1 MSEMIRNGKG
11 SGIVALV
18 LALGMVFVWAC
29 TAKTPVITGTAAT
42 GAAGASTGAGAAAGT
57 ASVVGDYSFE
67 NIYFDYDRS
76 SINPAAGNILKK
88 HAAWLKKN
96 AVYLVKVEGYCDERG
111 TEPYN
116 MALGKKRANAAK
128 AYLAKQ
134 GVNAK
139 RISTVSYGEGKP
151 VCTDM
156 LESCWAKNRRAQFV
170 VTPKK

>member
-1 MSEMIRNGKG
+1 MSEMIRNGRG

-29 TAKTPVITGTAAT
+29 TAKTPILPGTAAT
-42 GAAGASTGAGAAAGT
+42 GAPGAAGAAAGM
-57 ASVVGDYSFE
+57 ASMVGDYTFE

-76 SINPAAGNILKK
+76 SINPAAGDILKK

-96 AVYLVKVEGYCDERG
+96 AGYLVKVEGYCDERG
-111 TEPYN
+111 TEAYN

-134 GVNAK
+134 GVSAK

-151 VCTDM
+151 VCADM

>member
-1 MSEMIRNGKG
+1 MSEMIRNGRG

-29 TAKTPVITGTAAT
+29 TAKTPILPGTAAT
-42 GAAGASTGAGAAAGT
+42 GAAGTGAGAAAGA
-57 ASVVGDYSFE
+57 ASVVGDYTFE

-76 SINPAAGNILKK
+76 SINPAAGNVLKK

-96 AVYLVKVEGYCDERG
+96 AGYLVKVEGYCDERG
-111 TEPYN
+111 TEAYN
-116 MALGKKRANAAK
+116 ISLGKKRANAAK

-134 GVNAK
+134 GVSAK

-151 VCTDM
+151 VCADM

>member
-1 MSEMIRNGKG
+1 MSEMIRNGRG

-29 TAKTPVITGTAAT
+29 TAKTPILPGTAAT
-42 GAAGASTGAGAAAGT
+42 GAPGAAGAAAGM
-57 ASVVGDYSFE
+57 ASMVGDYTFE

-76 SINPAAGNILKK
+76 SINPAAGDILKK

-96 AVYLVKVEGYCDERG
+96 AGYTVKVEGYCDERG
-111 TEPYN
+111 TEAYN
-116 MALGKKRANAAK
+116 MVLGKKRASAAK

-151 VCTDM
+151 VCTEM
-156 LESCWAKNRRAQFV
+156 LESCWAKNRRAEFV
-170 VTPKK
+170 ITPKK

>member
-29 TAKTPVITGTAAT
+29 TAKTPILPGTAAT
-42 GAAGASTGAGAAAGT
+42 GAPGAAGAAAGM
-57 ASVVGDYSFE
+57 ASMVGDYTFE

-76 SINPAAGNILKK
+76 SINPAAGDILKK

-96 AVYLVKVEGYCDERG
+96 AGYLVKVEGYCDERG
-111 TEPYN
+111 TEAYN
-116 MALGKKRANAAK
+116 ISLGKKRANAAK

-134 GVNAK
+134 GVSAK

-151 VCTDM
+151 VCADM